1 MFSSQKSRQYTIQ
14 ILLLL
19 ALVGLFLFL
28 TNNAIENM
36 ATRNIKGG
44 FDFLDVKA
52 GFAILF
58 SPFIDYNASV
68 NTYFDTFLV
77 GLGNTILVS
86 VLGIITATIVGF
98 IFGVARLSQNW
109 LVAKIASAYVEIFRN
124 IPLLLQISFWYFAI
138 MIPLLPSPRQ
148 SITLGGDWLVMNNRG
163 FYIPEPTG
171 DGFSLLLYALIFTLI
186 VIYLFIKWANRK
198 QAQSGKIIPKFWLSV
213 IIFIALPSMIV
224 LISGTDITLDFPQKG
239 KFAWRGGWVIIP
251 ELAALWLALTIY
263 TGAFIAEN
271 IRGGILAVNKGQTE
285 ASLALGLSRSQT
297 LRLVVIP
304 QALRVIIPPQTS
316 QYLNLTKNSSL
327 AAAVGYPDLVA
338 VFAGTALNQIGRA
351 IEIIS
356 MTMLVYLSLS
366 LTISV
371 LMNIYNSRMA
381 LKER

>member
-1 MFSSQKSRQYTIQ
+1 MFSSLKTRQYITQ
-14 ILLLL
+14 VALFL
-19 ALVGLFLFL
+19 AVVGLIAFL
-28 TNNAIENM
+28 TNNAIINM
-36 ATRNIKGG
+36 AARNIQFG
-44 FDFLDVKA
+44 FNFLSDQA

-58 SPFIDYNASV
+58 SPFLDYNPSI
-68 NTYFDTFLV
+68 NSYFDTFVV
-77 GLGNTILVS
+77 GLSNTILVS
-86 VLGIITATIVGF
+86 FLGIITATMVGF

-124 IPLLLQISFWYFAI
+124 IPLLLQITFWYFAI

-148 SITLGGDWLVMNNRG
+148 SMTLGGNWLVMNNRG
-163 FYIPEPTG
+163 FYIPEPFG
-171 DGFSLLLYALIFTLI
+171 DGFSILLYTLI
-186 VIYLFIKWANRK
+186 AAIIVVVFFVKWANKRQDK
-198 QAQSGKIIPKFWLSV
+198 TGQALPTFWLSLL
-213 IIFIALPSMIV
+213 ILFIMPTLALF
-224 LISGTDITLDFPQKG
+224 LSGAEIGFNFPEKG

-285 ASLALGLSRSQT
+285 AALALGLSRSQT
-297 LRLVVIP
+297 LKLIIIP

-327 AAAVGYPDLVA
+327 AAAIGYPDLVA
-338 VFAGTALNQIGRA
+338 VFAGTALNQVGRA
-351 IEIIS
+351 VEIIA
-356 MTMLVYLSLS
+356 MTMLVYLTLS

-371 LMNIYNSRMA
+371 LMNIYNSRSK